1 MLISPLNSFPWVING
16 LVQAYVSFKR
26 LKNFLNLENL
36 DWLTYYS
43 YSQLNGQVESN
54 IALEINNA
62 DFKWKLKDDSTS
74 SSSSDSLAL
83 KELDFEVK
91 QGQLIGIVGKG

>member
-16 LVQAYVSFKR
+16 LVQALVSFKR
-26 LKNFLNLENL
+26 LKNFLNLHNL

-43 YSQLNGQVESN
+43 YSQLNGEIESN
-54 IALEINNA
+54 IKLEINNA
-62 DFKWKLKDDSTS
+62 DFKWKLNDDS
-74 SSSSDSLAL
+74 SDALAL
-83 KELDFEVK
+83 TELDFEVK